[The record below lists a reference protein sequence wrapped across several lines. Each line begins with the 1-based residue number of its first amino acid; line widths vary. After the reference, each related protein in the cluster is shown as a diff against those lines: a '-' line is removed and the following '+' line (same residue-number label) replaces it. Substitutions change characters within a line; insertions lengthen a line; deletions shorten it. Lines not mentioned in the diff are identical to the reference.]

1 MKQNIKQELK
11 KILSI
16 LFDTVKLAVLALVIV
31 FPIRYFIFQ
40 PFIVNGNSM
49 RPNFKHKDYL
59 LIDEIS
65 FRFNEPE
72 RGEVVVFKAPQNPST
87 NYIKRIIG
95 LPNEVIEIS
104 DGRIFISY
112 PNGVKQALDESK
124 YLPDGLATSGQI
136 TVDLG
141 QDEYFVLGDNRL
153 FSSDSRVWG
162 VLPRQ
167 NIVGKVFFRALP
179 INNLAFIESP
189 IYGEYD
195 SLDSE

>member
-16 LFDTVKLAVLALVIV
+16 LFDTVELAVLALVIV
-31 FPIRYFIFQ
+31 VPIRYFIFQ
-40 PFIVNGNSM
+40 PFVVSGNSM
-49 RPNFKHKDYL
+49 HPNFENKDYL

-72 RGEVVVFKAPQNPST
+72 RGEVVVFKAPQRVST

-104 DGRIFISY
+104 DGKIFISSAS
-112 PNGVKQALDESK
+112 GEKEALDESK
-124 YLPDGLATSGQI
+124 YLPDGLITSGEMTI
-136 TVDLG
+136 ALK

-153 FSSDSRVWG
+153 FSSDSRSWG

-179 INNLAFIESP
+179 VNSLAFIENPVYIFDP
-189 IYGEYD
+189 IEP
-195 SLDSE
+195 